1 MTLRKRK
8 SFHLEFEILKNVEK
22 MLTNPSE
29 EKKVLVAHQAPL
41 SIGFPRQE

>member
-8 SFHLEFEILKNVEK
+8 SLHLEFEILKNVEK

-29 EKKVLVAHQAPL
+29 EKNTCSPHQAPL
-41 SIGFPRQE
+41 STGFPKQE

>member
-8 SFHLEFEILKNVEK
+8 SLHLEFEILKNVKK

-29 EKKVLVAHQAPL
+29 KKKKYL
-41 SIGFPRQE
+41 